1 VHAAAWPGLET
12 ELAGITAAARSGD
25 VGVLTTVTRAISRI
39 RKAKSDAKVK
49 QRTEVLTATITATE
63 DRLGELKAGLDDL
76 RAAGNVSE
84 LSLEAGEAVTNEDD
98 EIIDLRLTDIQLAAT
113 E

>member
-1 VHAAAWPGLET
+1 MLRSWPGLET
-12 ELAGITAAARSGD
+12 ELAGIAAAATTGD

-63 DRLGELKAGLDDL
+63 DRLAELRAGLDDL
-76 RAAGNVSE
+76 RAAGNVSD
-84 LSLEAGEAVTNEDD
+84 LSLETGEAVTSNDD
-98 EIIDLRLTDIQLAAT
+98 EVVDMRLTDIELAVA